1 MFQFLWNFQQ
11 QLQFNFQQRNH
22 SILKNF
28 YTTSPNIMEPSPCTP
43 SSSGAFQRHQ
53 EHDLKHLG
61 SVNLITSKQTK
72 KPKQNKTNYLPS

>member
-1 MFQFLWNFQQ
+1 
-11 QLQFNFQQRNH
+11 
-22 SILKNF
+22 
-28 YTTSPNIMEPSPCTP
+28 MEPSPCTP

-53 EHDLKHLG
+53 EQDLKHLG